1 MQNACRPVARGDR
14 ATGFLRRASGLRGL
28 RDSPLLARRLAS
40 EPVGTL
46 LGPPPPP
53 VQTATS
59 STEVDYD
66 STDGLLTLPERRDDH
81 QNGGEPNRSSTT
93 GLSRSPKPVGSSRK
107 KSTLVAR

>member
-1 MQNACRPVARGDR
+1 MVLDAKCLSPGREGRPGDR
-14 ATGFLRRASGLRGL
+14 GSSPSYGLRGL

-59 STEVDYD
+59 STEVDYSGQTQPNGVPVRMSISGV
-66 STDGLLTLPERRDDH
+66 STK
-81 QNGGEPNRSSTT
+81 
-93 GLSRSPKPVGSSRK
+93 SRPVGVSRP
-107 KSTLVAR
+107 